1 MGDYKIKIKGQLIS
15 VNKDIYIAYYKM
27 ARRERYL
34 EEVSFKKEL
43 SYNHLIDKEYPI
55 EMKMSKKQKLVED
68 EVIKKIMI
76 EKMIKAIENLTDSER
91 VIIKE
96 LFWYEKSERE
106 LANLM
111 NIPRTTLHSKKMN
124 IINKLKKLFEIK
136 KIDQALISSA

>member
-1 MGDYKIKIKGQLIS
+1 MGGYKIKIKDQLIS
-15 VNKDIYIAYYKM
+15 VNEEVYIAYYNT

-34 EEVSFKKEL
+34 KEVSLKKEL

-55 EMKMSKKQKLVED
+55 EMKMSKRQKLVED

-96 LFWYEKSERE
+96 LFRYEKSERE

-111 NIPRTTLHSKKMN
+111 NIPRTTLHSKK
-124 IINKLKKLFEIK
+124 
-136 KIDQALISSA
+136 LIL

>member
-1 MGDYKIKIKGQLIS
+1 MGGYKIKIKDQLIS
-15 VNKDIYIAYYKM
+15 VNEEVYIAYYNM

-34 EEVSFKKEL
+34 KEVSLKKEL

-55 EMKMSKKQKLVED
+55 EMKMSKRQKLVED

-96 LFWYEKSERE
+96 LFRYEKSERE

-111 NIPRTTLHSKKMN
+111 NIPRTTLHSKK
-124 IINKLKKLFEIK
+124 
-136 KIDQALISSA
+136 LIL